1 MKTTLI
7 VIISFL
13 LVVSTALLGYGISQ
27 GMPKELDASVEA
39 LYEAPADDLFLG
51 EYAEQ
56 KIDVSAIA
64 DDQSANKADKIARML
79 INASYNNIMINQF
92 YYQAHVEVRASGK
105 ESYSDYF
112 RAKNDVNMFYQAYAY
127 TGTINTAVTRIDYV
141 NQRLK
146 QTQFNGISYDKK
158 TGKWTVSFNNPKRE
172 NKDPMTL
179 PDLTPYNIY
188 SWYDFPLDLGGVK
201 NHINDDTRTE
211 AIDSSLIDPTSATI
225 ELVDADGENPYYR
238 LTFKAIIAAAQAS
251 GETLARFSESFDS
264 LSNIQ
269 FSELTFTVEI
279 WKDMGVFRRIDYY
292 ARVTA
297 TISGNRGEARI
308 NKTIGF
314 SYDDEDASV
323 AYHIKKLADQHDSK
337 WISRMS
343 KKNRDILNAEVAELE
358 AKIAAKEAAEQA
370 TELEPESV

>member
-27 GMPKELDASVEA
+27 GTQKELDSTAEA
-39 LYEAPADDLFLG
+39 MYEAPARDLFLG

-56 KIDVSAIA
+56 KIDVSAIYE
-64 DDQSANKADKIARML
+64 DSGKSKADKIAQMI

-92 YYQAHVEVRASGK
+92 YYAAHVEVKGSGK

-112 RAKNDVNMFYQAYAY
+112 RAKTGANMFYQTFAY
-127 TGTINTAVTRIDYV
+127 TGVLNPAVTRIDYV
-141 NQRLK
+141 DQRLSK
-146 QTQFNGISYDKK
+146 TTTTTYDKK
-158 TGKWTVSFNNPKRE
+158 EKTWAVSFKSPDVD

-179 PDLTPYNIY
+179 PDLNAYNIY